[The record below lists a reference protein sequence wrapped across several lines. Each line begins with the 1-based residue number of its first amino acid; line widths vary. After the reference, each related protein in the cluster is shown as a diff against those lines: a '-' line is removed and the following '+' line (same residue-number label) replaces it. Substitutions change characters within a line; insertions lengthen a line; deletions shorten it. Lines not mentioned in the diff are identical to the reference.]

1 MWVTEGT
8 YDAKAPIETLWSVY
22 ADVACWSRWA
32 DDIVWARLEGP
43 FQAGSS
49 GRIRYRGTPPLRF
62 KVVSVEA
69 PRSYITEVPLPL
81 ARLTF
86 DHRLTGTEDGTRIVE
101 RLRAAYAAIS
111 RGDID
116 AALAALPLHPDVE
129 LLEPPQ
135 FVAGGHYRGADE
147 AERYFRRSRAAW
159 EELELVPETF
169 LDAGERVVV
178 LLRA

>member
-101 RLRAAYAAIS
+101 RISFGGPLSGLLGRSQGPRIKRSWPTAMAA
-111 RGDID
+111 
-116 AALAALPLHPDVE
+116 
-129 LLEPPQ
+129 
-135 FVAGGHYRGADE
+135 
-147 AERYFRRSRAAW
+147 
-159 EELELVPETF
+159 
-169 LDAGERVVV
+169 
-178 LLRA
+178 